1 MKDKLFIII
10 PVAVIAIA
18 LFRFFDS
25 SVFAMLRTE
34 GDSKTREFVIKSICW
49 GIFFGGLIAGLI
61 VQLGKFMKNSN
72 SPS

>member
-1 MKDKLFIII
+1 MKDKLPIII

-25 SVFAMLRTE
+25 SVFAMLHTE
-34 GDSKTREFVIKSICW
+34 DDTETREFVIKSICW